1 MKKIKRLSLVI
12 ALILAANIKVFAEG
26 GLEFAVNVPIG
37 ASFGIT
43 SGFEPSYTFING
55 SKSTITTEAGFDS
68 GVQVQIGY
76 MFTFGGFGLS
86 LLGDLGYSFD
96 SYRYSDYLNA
106 EYRDSLGSS
115 TKIDYK
121 KTISMYMHNFQIG
134 ILPKFNFGNFA
145 WGIGGGVKI
154 PMAGTIENTTK
165 DSLNGNYTRKIDYK
179 SSYFELPVIGYFKM
193 TFDYSFFFND
203 SMAFVLGAYLGAD
216 IGPIWKQ
223 GQLTSDKDA
232 SISSF
237 DIGVNLGFKFGPR
250 LN

>member
-1 MKKIKRLSLVI
+1 MNKIKRLSLVI
-12 ALILAANIKVFAEG
+12 ALILVANIKVFAEG
-26 GLEFAVNVPIG
+26 GFEFAVNVPIG

-43 SGFEPSYTFING
+43 SGFEPKYTSSSG
-55 SKSTITTEAGFDS
+55 TTKSAITTEAGFDS

-76 MFTFGGFGLS
+76 MFTFGNFGLS
-86 LLGDLGYSFD
+86 LLGDLGYSYD
-96 SYRYSDYLNA
+96 SYRYSDYLDY
-106 EYRDSLGSS
+106 EYNSV
-115 TKIDYK
+115 KEK
-121 KTISMYMHNFQIG
+121 HKETISMYMHNFQVG

-154 PMAGTIENTTK
+154 PMTGTLEDKVENSLYGNSTT
-165 DSLNGNYTRKIDYK
+165 KIDYK
-179 SSYFELPVIGYFKM
+179 SSYFEVPVIGYFKM

-223 GQLTSDKDA
+223 GEITLAKDA

>member
-12 ALILAANIKVFAEG
+12 ALILVANIKVFAEG
-26 GLEFAVNVPIG
+26 GFEFAVNVPIG
-37 ASFGIT
+37 ASFGMP
-43 SGFEPSYTFING
+43 SGFEPSYTFITG

-96 SYRYSDYLNA
+96 SYRYSDYLNS
-106 EYRDSLGSS
+106 EYRDIYGNS
-115 TKIDYK
+115 TKIEYK
-121 KTISMYMHNFQIG
+121 QTISMYMHNFQIG

-223 GQLTSDKDA
+223 GQLTSDKDP